1 MPRTEIFVPE
11 PPGGCEWVTVDDA
24 RQLEKMLA
32 AGSKRIPLWTWPIRV
47 VHIAQ
52 DDDGPRSVVDAP
64 WIGSHGF
71 VIKASAR
78 SRLRSVFGRAAQYVP
93 VAGTP
98 YRRLSYVHVH
108 NLADVLDEGRS
119 EIVRF
124 SPGPDILDIVR
135 HEFLPSV
142 AQAGPVFKLKQMPRG
157 CVYLTGETV
166 ASIASSGLTGFAFKK
181 VWEG

>member
-1 MPRTEIFVPE
+1 MEVFVPTV
-11 PPGGCEWVTVDDA
+11 PVGCEWVTVDDH

-32 AGSKRIPLWTWPIRV
+32 AGSRRIPWWSWPIRAI
-47 VHIAQ
+47 HIAQ
-52 DDDGPRSVVDAP
+52 DDDGPRDAVDAP
-64 WIGSHGF
+64 WMGSHGF
-71 VIKASAR
+71 VIKAPAR
-78 SRLRSVFGRAAQYVP
+78 ARLRPVFGRAAQYVP

-98 YRRLSYVHVH
+98 YPRLFYVHVH
-108 NLADVLDEGRS
+108 NLADVLDENRS

-157 CVYLTGETV
+157 GVYLTGEAVSAITK
-166 ASIASSGLTGFAFKK
+166 SGLTGFTFEK